1 MQCTPAWSQCCS
13 LGVHFWQIDTL
24 LSFQGVLL
32 ISINN
37 NWLGLL
43 ISFTIEKQ
51 HRFVSIKMFCS
62 AEWISHR
69 WRQKYQ
75 EIETF
80 TEVDVSGACNQQL
93 WIILNDSELADPQI
107 ATQNNSEQIRIILW
121 TTLNASVMLS
131 KFKRLN
137 WFNLFIRKNNLFWI
151 VFTDQTF
158 SIENRS
164 ISIKLHTER
173 VFFNLN
179 SIYQTDFWKIEI
191 FNLFN

>member
-1 MQCTPAWSQCCS
+1 
-13 LGVHFWQIDTL
+13 
-24 LSFQGVLL
+24 
-32 ISINN
+32 
-37 NWLGLL
+37 
-43 ISFTIEKQ
+43 
-51 HRFVSIKMFCS
+51 MFCG

-80 TEVDVSGACNQQL
+80 TEVDVSGVCNQQL

-121 TTLNASVMLS
+121 TLNASVMLS

-151 VFTDQTF
+151 VYTDQTF

-164 ISIKLHTER
+164 ISIKLHAER